1 MHIKSN
7 ERIQYGK
14 TLHPSR
20 KLERLLQ
27 ALALI
32 QHAAACL
39 QRAVKVTYL
48 RNQKDQYVPARFE
61 RAFGKNDALRLT
73 SLKIQQSWNIPLD
86 LPGAG

>member
-7 ERIQYGK
+7 KRIQCEK
-14 TLHPSR
+14 NLHPSR
-20 KLERLLQ
+20 KLERRLQ

-32 QHAAACL
+32 QHAAAFL
-39 QRAVKVTYL
+39 QRAVKVIYL

-73 SLKIQQSWNIPLD
+73 SLNIQQSWNIPLD
-86 LPGAG
+86 LP

>member
-7 ERIQYGK
+7 ERIRCGK
-14 TLHPSR
+14 SLRPSR

-32 QHAAACL
+32 QHTAAFL
-39 QRAVKVTYL
+39 LRAVKVTYL

-73 SLKIQQSWNIPLD
+73 SLNIQQS
-86 LPGAG
+86 